1 MHTELTSKTKRVILG
16 ADQPFVI
23 IGERI
28 NPSGRKKLGPRMA
41 AGDFSAVRED
51 AIRQVAAGA
60 HVLDVNAGYPSG
72 DEALL
77 LAEAVRAV
85 QDVMSVPL
93 SIDSSVPAALEAA
106 LAVCHGKPLVNSV
119 TAEDQSL
126 ERILPLVRKY
136 GAAVIGMAHDET
148 GISSDPLARLAAAR
162 KIVQRA
168 DDHGIPPADVVI
180 DPLCLA
186 ISTDPQSALVT
197 LETMRM
203 IRDELGVNQCCGA
216 GNVSFGLPERGPV
229 TGAFLAMGMASG
241 LTAAITDLTNAA
253 IREIV
258 LACEVLGGRDEY
270 AFQWIQ
276 HYREKERMPAELTPV
291 G

>member
-1 MHTELTSKTKRVILG
+1 MHTELASKTKRVILG

-72 DEALL
+72 DEAVL
-77 LAEAVRAV
+77 LAQAVRAV
-85 QDVMSVPL
+85 QDVMSVPI

-119 TAEDQSL
+119 TAEDESL

-136 GAAVIGMAHDET
+136 GAAVIGMAHDEN
-148 GISSDPLARLAAAR
+148 GISSDPLVRLAAAR

-186 ISTDPQSALVT
+186 ISTDPQSALIT

-203 IRDELGVNQCCGA
+203 IRDDLGVNQCCGA

-241 LTAAITDLTNAA
+241 LTAAITDITNPA
-253 IREIV
+253 IRETV
-258 LACEVLGGRDEY
+258 LACEVLRGRDEY

-276 HYREKERMPAELTPV
+276 HYREKERTAAELSPV